1 MRKKLIATLIA
12 FLAIVPAFAVLNE
25 KDLAQTLAV
34 LRQELQ
40 MAKAE
45 MQKSQ
50 VFISANT
57 KATHERLVS
66 LIQKTNEL
74 SLMLYSQKQDYTFD
88 LTYAL
93 DEVTKEYKAFSNVR
107 VPFDAIVT
115 QMEIEIER
123 YEKLI
128 ATLVSLPPALAPEE
142 EIHDHHADEEAL
154 PDSLRAI
161 RDSIEAE
168 HALIHA
174 RLEFGKDDA
183 LEHSPFTLDAKGCE
197 DRDSCLFYARSLL
210 EMYSQFKDQ
219 IIDDNY
225 HYSRVNS
232 MLQEAYDYAQERYR
246 QVQHNI
252 FIDGQTPYWRIL
264 RRFSFFFRRAKLD
277 AREKYSRDFFDTV
290 QSEWRGPMVIGLG
303 FFVLFYLII
312 AVLLGSML
320 TRLLMRFVPY
330 FGTEEFKEHKLCLLL
345 LIAVVIFALTVT
357 VGATISQHNFF
368 TMAAWLLVEYAWLL
382 AAIFGSLLI
391 RLHGR
396 EINATLAAY
405 TPIMLMGLLVISFRI
420 IFIPNNLTNL
430 LFPPILLCFT
440 LWQLYG
446 TLHFRSE
453 LPKDDRLYM
462 WFTLAVLAGTTV
474 TALCGY
480 VLLAIQ
486 IVIWWI
492 FQVAIIQTIT
502 TLFYLLKKVYDK
514 RLAPQVKKYKKNH
527 PNEVL
532 DNDGAFIEITWWY
545 DFVRMV
551 FLPVL
556 TVWSIPTCIFMAANV
571 FDLAE
576 ICVKYFSHLFLNNEN
591 VIQLSLLKLAVILSL
606 YFLFRY
612 LIYLFRS
619 LFRIRRIRKAEREA
633 GEYKIQASQVN
644 LTLGNNLIAIA
655 LWGFYLIIVLNYLQI
670 PTSAL
675 KLVSAGLATGI
686 GFAMKDVLNNF
697 FYGVQLMSGRLRV
710 GDYVECDGVR
720 GKVESI
726 NYQSTQLTALDGSV
740 MAFPNSNLFN
750 KNFKNLTKNHSYE
763 LLTIPVGIKYG
774 SDIEQVRQLLIKQLW
789 TLQSTDEYGR
799 PLIDPAFGFEV
810 RFDGFG
816 DSSVNLNVMQF
827 VLVERKG
834 PYAAKAKEVI
844 YNALNAGGIEIP
856 FPQRDVYIKQAP

>member
-1 MRKKLIATLIA
+1 MKKKLIATLIA

-142 EIHDHHADEEAL
+142 EIHDHHAVEEAL

-174 RLEFGKDDA
+174 RLEYGKDDA

-264 RRFSFFFRRAKLD
+264 RRFSFFLRRAKLD

-312 AVLLGSML
+312 AVLLI
-320 TRLLMRFVPY
+320 VP
-330 FGTEEFKEHKLCLLL
+330 
-345 LIAVVIFALTVT
+345 
-357 VGATISQHNFF
+357 
-368 TMAAWLLVEYAWLL
+368 
-382 AAIFGSLLI
+382 
-391 RLHGR
+391 
-396 EINATLAAY
+396 
-405 TPIMLMGLLVISFRI
+405 LVIGRI
-420 IFIPNNLTNL
+420 KRAK
-430 LFPPILLCFT
+430 
-440 LWQLYG
+440 WEVVM
-446 TLHFRSE
+446 HEHS
-453 LPKDDRLYM
+453 
-462 WFTLAVLAGTTV
+462 
-474 TALCGY
+474 
-480 VLLAIQ
+480 
-486 IVIWWI
+486 
-492 FQVAIIQTIT
+492 
-502 TLFYLLKKVYDK
+502 KV
-514 RLAPQVKKYKKNH
+514 
-527 PNEVL
+527 
-532 DNDGAFIEITWWY
+532 
-545 DFVRMV
+545 
-551 FLPVL
+551 
-556 TVWSIPTCIFMAANV
+556 
-571 FDLAE
+571 
-576 ICVKYFSHLFLNNEN
+576 
-591 VIQLSLLKLAVILSL
+591 
-606 YFLFRY
+606 
-612 LIYLFRS
+612 
-619 LFRIRRIRKAEREA
+619 RK
-633 GEYKIQASQVN
+633 
-644 LTLGNNLIAIA
+644 
-655 LWGFYLIIVLNYLQI
+655 
-670 PTSAL
+670 
-675 KLVSAGLATGI
+675 
-686 GFAMKDVLNNF
+686 
-697 FYGVQLMSGRLRV
+697 
-710 GDYVECDGVR
+710 
-720 GKVESI
+720 
-726 NYQSTQLTALDGSV
+726 
-740 MAFPNSNLFN
+740 
-750 KNFKNLTKNHSYE
+750 
-763 LLTIPVGIKYG
+763 
-774 SDIEQVRQLLIKQLW
+774 
-789 TLQSTDEYGR
+789 
-799 PLIDPAFGFEV
+799 
-810 RFDGFG
+810 
-816 DSSVNLNVMQF
+816 
-827 VLVERKG
+827 
-834 PYAAKAKEVI
+834 
-844 YNALNAGGIEIP
+844 
-856 FPQRDVYIKQAP
+856 

>member
-1 MRKKLIATLIA
+1 
-12 FLAIVPAFAVLNE
+12 
-25 KDLAQTLAV
+25 
-34 LRQELQ
+34 
-40 MAKAE
+40 
-45 MQKSQ
+45 
-50 VFISANT
+50 
-57 KATHERLVS
+57 
-66 LIQKTNEL
+66 
-74 SLMLYSQKQDYTFD
+74 
-88 LTYAL
+88 
-93 DEVTKEYKAFSNVR
+93 
-107 VPFDAIVT
+107 
-115 QMEIEIER
+115 
-123 YEKLI
+123 
-128 ATLVSLPPALAPEE
+128 
-142 EIHDHHADEEAL
+142 
-154 PDSLRAI
+154 
-161 RDSIEAE
+161 
-168 HALIHA
+168 
-174 RLEFGKDDA
+174 
-183 LEHSPFTLDAKGCE
+183 
-197 DRDSCLFYARSLL
+197 
-210 EMYSQFKDQ
+210 
-219 IIDDNY
+219 
-225 HYSRVNS
+225 
-232 MLQEAYDYAQERYR
+232 
-246 QVQHNI
+246 
-252 FIDGQTPYWRIL
+252 
-264 RRFSFFFRRAKLD
+264 
-277 AREKYSRDFFDTV
+277 
-290 QSEWRGPMVIGLG
+290 
-303 FFVLFYLII
+303 
-312 AVLLGSML
+312 
-320 TRLLMRFVPY
+320 
-330 FGTEEFKEHKLCLLL
+330 
-345 LIAVVIFALTVT
+345 
-357 VGATISQHNFF
+357 
-368 TMAAWLLVEYAWLL
+368 
-382 AAIFGSLLI
+382 
-391 RLHGR
+391 
-396 EINATLAAY
+396 
-405 TPIMLMGLLVISFRI
+405 MLMGLLVISFRI

-430 LFPPILLCFT
+430 IFPPILLCFT

-462 WFTLAVLAGTTV
+462 WFTLAVLTGTTV

-527 PNEVL
+527 SQEIL
-532 DNDGAFIEITWWY
+532 DNSGAFIEITWWY

-726 NYQSTQLTALDGSV
+726 NYQSTQLTAMDGSV

-763 LLTIPVGIKYG
+763 LLTIPVGVKYG
-774 SDIEQVRQLLIKQLW
+774 SDVEQVRQLLIRALSA
-789 TLQSTDEYGR
+789 LQSTDEYGR

-810 RFDGFG
+810 RFDSFG
-816 DSSVNLNVMQF
+816 DNSVNLNVMQY
-827 VLVERKG
+827 VLVERRG
-834 PYAAKAKEVI
+834 PYAAQAKEVI
-844 YNALNAGGIEIP
+844 YNTLNANGIEIP